1 MVFAL
6 NLFLVNSVNSWQIVR
21 QKNNSDENQKLEEI

>member
-6 NLFLVNSVNSWQIVR
+6 NLFLVNSVNSLQIVR